1 MKQTTNISDRE
12 ELLCMQAKF
21 LHLRLDMNP
30 FKDEM
35 DMISPPLRVRLNGW
49 VSLVSIGDL
58 LLNACKGVAVS
69 IDCHFLLILDS

>member
-1 MKQTTNISDRE
+1 MHGDVSETDSNISDRE

-35 DMISPPLRVRLNGW
+35 DMTSPP
-49 VSLVSIGDL
+49 SS
-58 LLNACKGVAVS
+58 
-69 IDCHFLLILDS
+69 